1 MAICGKKPLVIQMKN
16 LAKQRCANHASR
28 EAAARCPDCGR
39 FFCRECVSE
48 HDDRLL
54 CAQCLAKLARTSF
67 SKRYHLAGVVNVMR
81 MLLGIFALWWCFYLI
96 GQALP
101 SIPDTFHEGTLW

>member
-1 MAICGKKPLVIQMKN
+1 MVTPIKN
-16 LAKQRCANHASR
+16 LAKQRCTNHASR

-54 CAQCLAKLARTSF
+54 CAQCLAKLARPSF

>member
-1 MAICGKKPLVIQMKN
+1 MQIANHIKN
-16 LAKQRCANHASR
+16 LAKQRCTNHASR

-54 CAQCLAKLARTSF
+54 CAHCLARLARPSL
-67 SKRYHLAGVVNVMR
+67 SKRYHLAGVFDAFR
-81 MLLGIFALWWCFYLI
+81 LLLGFIVLWWCFYLL
-96 GQALP
+96 GQLLLA
-101 SIPDTFHEGTLW
+101 IPGAFHEGTLWQSIL

>member
-1 MAICGKKPLVIQMKN
+1 MATPIKN
-16 LAKQRCANHASR
+16 LAKQRCTNHASR

-54 CAQCLAKLARTSF
+54 CVQCLARLARPSF
-67 SKRYHLAGVVNVMR
+67 SKRYHLAGVVNVIR

-101 SIPDTFHEGTLW
+101 SIPDAFHEGTLW